1 MQNLNETLRYWARRW
16 PERLA
21 LRSHDGDLSW
31 GELDRGSDGIAAGLH
46 AHGLRRGDRMGILMH
61 NRNAFIE
68 TLLGAWKLGVAV
80 TLLNVRFTPREM
92 LYPVTD
98 AGLTLIV
105 TEAALAGILDE
116 AREAAAGLRVFSVD
130 PAPGVQPLDALR
142 LPPEQLPEV
151 RVPPEDIA
159 LICYTSGTTGVP
171 KGAMISHANLLASSL
186 ARVIP
191 CGISHV
197 DKLLV
202 SLPLAYT
209 GGMCNYIR
217 DGLFPGS
224 TTVLAASFDTEELMQ
239 LITRER
245 INTWTVVPVLLE
257 RMRQHPAFAEMD
269 FSSLRNLVAG
279 GAPVSPFLLQSWQQ
293 AGVSI
298 TQGYGLTEVSG
309 GFATLLF
316 HDEAQRKFGSAGRAV
331 MQAEV
336 CVLNAAGEP
345 AAPGEVGEICV
356 AGPIVMQG
364 YLNKPEDTDAI
375 RQGRWLLTGDTGR
388 MDEEGFL
395 TIVDRSKDM
404 LISGGLNV
412 YPAELEHTLAD
423 VLGGAE
429 FAIIGVPDQGWGEVP
444 MIVAYGAEVDI
455 ERLKARCLEQLADYK
470 RPRFLVL
477 LDAPL
482 PRTYSGKVLKR
493 ELRQRFASV
502 PQHAVCLKQAR

>member
-21 LRSHDGDLSW
+21 LRGHGGDLSW
-31 GELDRGSDGIAAGLH
+31 GELDRGSDSIAAGLL
-46 AHGLRRGDRMGILMH
+46 ACGVRQGDRIGILMH
-61 NRNAFIE
+61 NRNEFIE

-80 TLLNVRFTPREM
+80 TLLNVRFTAREM
-92 LYPVTD
+92 LYPVLD
-98 AGLTLIV
+98 AGLSLVV
-105 TEAALAGILDE
+105 TEAQLSGILTE
-116 AREAAAGLRVFSVD
+116 AREAVPGLRVFSVD
-130 PAPGVQPLDALR
+130 VAPGARPLDELR
-142 LPPEQLPEV
+142 RPPEELPEV
-151 RVPPEDIA
+151 QVKPEDIA
-159 LICYTSGTTGVP
+159 LVCYTSGTTGVP
-171 KGAMISHANLLASSL
+171 KGAMISHANLMASSL

-191 CGISHV
+191 CGITHA
-197 DKLLV
+197 DKLLI

-224 TTVLAASFDTEELMQ
+224 TTVLASSFDTDELMQ

-279 GAPVSPFLLQSWQQ
+279 GAPVSPFLLQSWQD

-336 CVLNAAGEP
+336 RVLNAQGEP
-345 AAPGEVGEICV
+345 AAFGEVGEICV
-356 AGPIVMQG
+356 AGPIVMEG
-364 YLNKPEDTDAI
+364 YLNKPEETAAI
-375 RQGRWLLTGDTGR
+375 RKGRWLLTGDTGR

-412 YPAELEHTLAD
+412 YPAELEHALAD
-423 VLGGAE
+423 VLGSGE
-429 FAIIGVPDQGWGEVP
+429 FAIIGVPDERWGEVP
-444 MIVAYGAEVDI
+444 MIVAHGGQVDL
-455 ERLKARCLEQLADYK
+455 ELLKARCLEQLADYK
-470 RPRFLVL
+470 RPRFLVQ
-477 LDAPL
+477 LDTPL

-493 ELRQRFASV
+493 ELRQQFSSV
-502 PQHAVCLKQAR
+502 PLHAVSLKEAR

>member
-1 MQNLNETLRYWARRW
+1 MQNLNEILRYWARRW

-21 LRSHDGDLSW
+21 LRGRDGDLSW
-31 GELDRGSDGIAAGLH
+31 GELDRGSDNIAAGLH
-46 AHGLRRGDRMGILMH
+46 ACGLRQGDRIGILMH

-68 TLLGAWKLGVAV
+68 TLLGAWKVGVAV
-80 TLLNVRFTPREM
+80 TLLNVRFTAREM
-92 LYPVTD
+92 LYPVLD
-98 AGLTLIV
+98 AGLSLVV
-105 TEAALAGILDE
+105 TEAQLVDILAE
-116 AREAAAGLRVFSVD
+116 ARAKATQLRVFSVD
-130 PAPGVQPLDALR
+130 AAPGALPLSELR
-142 LPPEQLPEV
+142 LPAEQLPAV
-151 RVPPEDIA
+151 QVTGEDIA

-186 ARVIP
+186 ARVVP
-191 CGISHV
+191 CGITHA

-217 DGLFPGS
+217 DGFFPGA
-224 TTVLAASFDTEELMQ
+224 TTVLASSFDTDELIQ
-239 LITRER
+239 LITGER
-245 INTWTVVPVLLE
+245 INTWTAVPVLLE

-269 FSSLRNLVAG
+269 FSSLRNLVVG
-279 GAPVSPFLLQSWQQ
+279 GAPVSPFLLQSWQE

-331 MQAEV
+331 MQSEV
-336 CVLNAAGEP
+336 CVLNDQGEP
-345 AAPGEVGEICV
+345 AAYGEVGEICV

-364 YLNKPEDTDAI
+364 YLNKPEDTAAI
-375 RQGRWLLTGDTGR
+375 RKGRWLFTGDTGR

-412 YPAELEHTLAD
+412 YPAELEHALAD
-423 VLGGAE
+423 VLGDSE
-429 FAIIGVPDQGWGEVP
+429 FAIIGVPDERWGEVP
-444 MIVAYGAEVDI
+444 MIVAHGKVDI
-455 ERLKARCLEQLADYK
+455 DLLQARCKEQLADYK
-470 RPRFLVL
+470 RPRFLVQL
-477 LDAPL
+477 ESPL

-493 ELRQRFASV
+493 ELREQFSSV
-502 PQHAVCLKQAR
+502 PVHAVSLKEAR